1 LDESGY
7 FGVESGCFH
16 VDMLT
21 FRPDIESPGCL
32 AMGRKPRNMVCIVNF
47 KRYIPDH
54 AVTTVPVLAALI
66 AVHFFLLR
74 DDPLEPG
81 IEATQA
87 TPSYSQF
94 WQPPAQRSEFDIDGE
109 INRLELSDARR
120 DQQIRDLLR
129 QQKYAQA
136 RTLLLEVVA
145 AAVLQDDQD
154 KIGDTLL
161 LLGEVAI
168 NQQEL
173 FAAEVYLQEA
183 LYLTIEQDNVLG
195 TARTYQLLGK
205 LNIRARELARRAAN
219 THDELWQARNA
230 IVRGFYNGVNENLH
244 TVIDE
249 NLAIRRYGAA
259 ADAWETLG
267 ALHDKQ
273 YDGYQAQQARL
284 EAARL
289 YAATGQM
296 THVHR
301 LLGGLD
307 RSLISDVDVADIER
321 EMAALFEQHED
332 DVIRMSQARD
342 YQMLYHHYMR
352 LGKVEQAWK
361 FRIKS
366 SETRAN
372 GSDRAMFQRQADVIA
387 VLYNS
392 NYAMDR
398 ARKYL
403 DQAGSIYQ
411 DRGVREMHDETREM
425 ESLIY

>member
-1 LDESGY
+1 
-7 FGVESGCFH
+7 
-16 VDMLT
+16 
-21 FRPDIESPGCL
+21 
-32 AMGRKPRNMVCIVNF
+32 MVSIVNF

-54 AVTTVPVLAALI
+54 AVTTVPVLAAMV

-81 IEATQA
+81 IEATQVA
-87 TPSYSQF
+87 PSYSQF
-94 WQPPAQRSEFDIDGE
+94 WQTPAQLDEFDIDGE
-109 INRLELSDARR
+109 ITRLELSDARR
-120 DQQIRDLLR
+120 DQQIRDLLH

-136 RTLLLEVVA
+136 RTLLLEVAA
-145 AAVLQDDQD
+145 AAVLQDDQG

-173 FAAEVYLQEA
+173 SAAEIYLQEA
-183 LYLTIEQDNVLG
+183 LYLNMAQDNVLG
-195 TARTYQLLGK
+195 TARTYQLLGQ

-219 THDELWQARNA
+219 SYDQLWQARNS
-230 IVRGFYNGVNENLH
+230 IVRGFYQGVNENLH
-244 TVIDE
+244 SVIDE

-259 ADAWETLG
+259 ADAWEALG

-289 YAATGQM
+289 FAATGQM

-301 LLGGLD
+301 LLDGLD
-307 RSLISDVDVADIER
+307 RRLISDADVAYIER
-321 EMAALFEQHED
+321 EMAALFEQHEE
-332 DVIRMSQARD
+332 DVIRTSQARD

-352 LGKVEQAWK
+352 KGEVEQAWK

-366 SETRAN
+366 SETLAN
-372 GSDRAMFQRQADVIA
+372 GSHRAMFQRQADVIA

-392 NYAMDR
+392 NFAMDR

-403 DQAGSIYQ
+403 DQAGNIYQ
-411 DRGVREMHDETREM
+411 HNDAREMHDETRDM

>member
-1 LDESGY
+1 
-7 FGVESGCFH
+7 
-16 VDMLT
+16 MN
-21 FRPDIESPGCL
+21 I
-32 AMGRKPRNMVCIVNF
+32 

-54 AVTTVPVLAALI
+54 AVTTLPVLAIMI

-74 DDPLEPG
+74 DEPLEPR

-87 TPSYSQF
+87 APSYSQF
-94 WQPPAQRSEFDIDGE
+94 WQIPTQQDEFDIDGG
-109 INRLELSDARR
+109 INKLELGDARR
-120 DQQIRDLLR
+120 DQQIRYLL
-129 QQKYAQA
+129 QEQEYAQA
-136 RTLLLEVVA
+136 RTLLLEVAA
-145 AAVLQDDQD
+145 AAVLRDDQD
-154 KIGDTLL
+154 KIGNTLL

-168 NQQEL
+168 YQQEL

-183 LYLTIEQDNVLG
+183 LYLTMEQDNVLG
-195 TARTYQLLGK
+195 TARTFQLLGQ

-219 THDELWQARNA
+219 TYDELWQARNA
-230 IVRGFYNGVNENLH
+230 IVRGFYKDVNESLH

-273 YDGYQAQQARL
+273 FDGYQAQQARL

-301 LLGGLD
+301 LLDGLD

-321 EMAALFEQHED
+321 EMAVLFEQHEE

-361 FRIKS
+361 FRVKS

-372 GSDRAMFQRQADVIA
+372 GSDRAMFQRQADVVA

-411 DRGVREMHDETREM
+411 DNDARDMQDETRDM

>member
-1 LDESGY
+1 
-7 FGVESGCFH
+7 
-16 VDMLT
+16 
-21 FRPDIESPGCL
+21 
-32 AMGRKPRNMVCIVNF
+32 MVGIVNF

-54 AVTTVPVLAALI
+54 TVTTVPVLAVMI

-74 DDPLEPG
+74 DDPVRPG
-81 IEATQA
+81 IEANQA
-87 TPSYSQF
+87 APSYSQF
-94 WQPPAQRSEFDIDGE
+94 WQAPAQQSEFDIDGE
-109 INRLELSDARR
+109 INKLELGDARR
-120 DQQIRDLLR
+120 DQKVRDLLH
-129 QQKYAQA
+129 QQEYAQA
-136 RTLLLEVVA
+136 RTLLLEVAA
-145 AAVLQDDQD
+145 AAVLQDDQN
-154 KIGDTLL
+154 KLGDTLL

-173 FAAEVYLQEA
+173 SAAEIYLQEA
-183 LYLTIEQDNVLG
+183 LYLTMEQDNVLG
-195 TARTYQLLGK
+195 TARTFQLLGQ

-219 THDELWQARNA
+219 SYDELWQARNA
-230 IVRGFYNGVNENLH
+230 IVRGFYEGVNENLH
-244 TVIDE
+244 AVIDE
-249 NLAIRRYGAA
+249 NIGIRRYGAA
-259 ADAWETLG
+259 ADAWEALG

-273 YDGYQAQQARL
+273 YDSYEAQLARL

-301 LLGGLD
+301 LLDGLD
-307 RSLISDVDVADIER
+307 RSLISDVDVVEIER
-321 EMAALFEQHED
+321 EMAALSEQHED
-332 DVIRMSQARD
+332 DVIRASQARD
-342 YQMLYHHYMR
+342 YQMLYHHYLR

-366 SETRAN
+366 SKTRAN

-403 DQAGSIYQ
+403 DQAGSIYR
-411 DRGVREMHDETREM
+411 DNDAREMHDETRDM
-425 ESLIY
+425 KSLIY

>member
-1 LDESGY
+1 
-7 FGVESGCFH
+7 
-16 VDMLT
+16 
-21 FRPDIESPGCL
+21 
-32 AMGRKPRNMVCIVNF
+32 MGRAMNLKH
-47 KRYIPDH
+47 YIPDH
-54 AVTTVPVLAALI
+54 TVTTVPALAIMI

-74 DDPLEPG
+74 DDPAEVG
-81 IEATQA
+81 IEATDAAPKFYQH
-87 TPSYSQF
+87 
-94 WQPPAQRSEFDIDGE
+94 WQRAVQQGEFDIDTE
-109 INRLELSDARR
+109 MARLELDDARR
-120 DQQIRDLLR
+120 DQQIRSFLYL
-129 QQKYAQA
+129 QKYAQA
-136 RTLLLEVVA
+136 RTLLLEIAA
-145 AAVLQDDQD
+145 AAVLQNDQD
-154 KIGDTLL
+154 KLGDTLL

-173 FAAEVYLQEA
+173 SAAETYLQEA
-183 LYLTIEQDNVLG
+183 LYLTMEQSNVLG
-195 TARTYQLLGK
+195 TARSYHLLGQ

-219 THDELWQARNA
+219 TYDELWQARNA
-230 IVRGFYNGVNENLH
+230 IVRGYYQGVNENLH
-244 TVIDE
+244 AVIDE
-249 NLAIRRYGAA
+249 NIGIRRYGAA
-259 ADAWETLG
+259 ADAWEALG
-267 ALHDKQ
+267 VLHDKQ
-273 YDGYQAQQARL
+273 YDGYQAQLARL

-301 LLGGLD
+301 LLDGLD
-307 RSLISDVDVADIER
+307 HSLISDVDVAEIER
-321 EMAALFEQHED
+321 EMTVLFEQHED

-342 YQMLYHHYMR
+342 YQMLYHHYVR
-352 LGKVEQAWK
+352 LGKLEQAWK

-411 DRGVREMHDETREM
+411 DNGAGEMFEQTRDM

>member
-1 LDESGY
+1 
-7 FGVESGCFH
+7 
-16 VDMLT
+16 
-21 FRPDIESPGCL
+21 
-32 AMGRKPRNMVCIVNF
+32 MVGIVNF

-54 AVTTVPVLAALI
+54 AVTTVPVLAFMV

-87 TPSYSQF
+87 APSYSRF
-94 WQPPAQRSEFDIDGE
+94 WQTPAQQDEFDIDGE
-109 INRLELSDARR
+109 ITRLELGDARR
-120 DQQIRDLLR
+120 DQQIRDLLH

-136 RTLLLEVVA
+136 RTLLLEVAA
-145 AAVLQDDQD
+145 AAVLQDDQG

-173 FAAEVYLQEA
+173 TAAEIYLQEA
-183 LYLTIEQDNVLG
+183 LYLTMAQDNVLG
-195 TARTYQLLGK
+195 TARTYQLLGQ

-219 THDELWQARNA
+219 THDQLWQARNS
-230 IVRGFYNGVNENLH
+230 IVRGYYQGVNENLH
-244 TVIDE
+244 AVIDE
-249 NLAIRRYGAA
+249 NLGIRRFGAA
-259 ADAWETLG
+259 ADAWEALA

-289 YAATGQM
+289 FAATGQM

-301 LLGGLD
+301 LLDGLD
-307 RSLISDVDVADIER
+307 RGLISDADVAYIER
-321 EMAALFEQHED
+321 EMAALFEQHEE
-332 DVIRMSQARD
+332 DVIRSSQARD

-352 LGKVEQAWK
+352 IGEVEQAWK

-366 SETRAN
+366 SETLAN

-392 NYAMDR
+392 NFAMDR
-398 ARKYL
+398 AKKYL

-411 DRGVREMHDETREM
+411 DNDAREMHDETREM

>member
-1 LDESGY
+1 
-7 FGVESGCFH
+7 
-16 VDMLT
+16 MN
-21 FRPDIESPGCL
+21 I
-32 AMGRKPRNMVCIVNF
+32 

-54 AVTTVPVLAALI
+54 AVTTLPVLAIMI

-74 DDPLEPG
+74 DEPLEPR

-87 TPSYSQF
+87 APSYSQF
-94 WQPPAQRSEFDIDGE
+94 WQIPAQQDEFDIDGG
-109 INRLELSDARR
+109 INKLELGDARR
-120 DQQIRDLLR
+120 DQQIRYLL
-129 QQKYAQA
+129 QEQEYAQA
-136 RTLLLEVVA
+136 RTLLLEVAA
-145 AAVLQDDQD
+145 AAVLRDDQD
-154 KIGDTLL
+154 KIGNTLL

-168 NQQEL
+168 YQQEL

-183 LYLTIEQDNVLG
+183 LYLTMEQDNVLG
-195 TARTYQLLGK
+195 TARTFQLLGQ

-219 THDELWQARNA
+219 TYDELWQARNA
-230 IVRGFYNGVNENLH
+230 IVRGFYKDVNESLH

-273 YDGYQAQQARL
+273 FDGYQAQQARL

-301 LLGGLD
+301 LLDGLD

-321 EMAALFEQHED
+321 EMAVLFEQHEE

-361 FRIKS
+361 FRVKS

-372 GSDRAMFQRQADVIA
+372 GSDRAMFQRQADVVA

-411 DRGVREMHDETREM
+411 DNDARDMQDETRDM